1 MKVEE
6 GFNQTP
12 PTEGHPF
19 LDDPIL
25 PALLHRLCPSE
36 HFNRIRADLVNLG
49 TQVIPELRETANLAT
64 PPYLVQYN
72 QWGQRID
79 KLVTSESW
87 RKLKAVSQKEG
98 IIGIFY
104 ERESGDFSRVHGFMK
119 VLMMSGDAQ
128 VIDCPLSMTDG
139 CARVLELHGSSTLRE
154 EVFGRLVSR
163 DPDTAFTAG
172 QWMTEV
178 GLQMANTIP
187 SDADLEN

>member
-1 MKVEE
+1 MTRSSLRCYTDSVHQSESRPRFSIFK
-6 GFNQTP
+6 QPSYSP
-12 PTEGHPF
+12 P
-19 LDDPIL
+19 
-25 PALLHRLCPSE
+25 HR

-104 ERESGDFSRVHGFMK
+104 ERVSGDFSRVHGFMK

-128 VIDCPLSMTDG
+128 VIYCPLSMTDG
-139 CARVLELHGSSTLRE
+139 CARGTPPFNISFTRSDVVAFHAVLELHGSPALKA
-154 EVFGRLVSR
+154 EVFGRLVR
-163 DPDTAFTAG
+163 
-172 QWMTEV
+172 
-178 GLQMANTIP
+178 
-187 SDADLEN
+187 